1 VSDIQRATQV
11 MAALIMA
18 ALVMWTLLE
27 LVGIHVPP
35 GL

>member
-1 VSDIQRATQV
+1 MSDIQRATQV

-18 ALVMWTLLE
+18 ALVMCTLLE

>member
-18 ALVMWTLLE
+18 ALVMCTLLE